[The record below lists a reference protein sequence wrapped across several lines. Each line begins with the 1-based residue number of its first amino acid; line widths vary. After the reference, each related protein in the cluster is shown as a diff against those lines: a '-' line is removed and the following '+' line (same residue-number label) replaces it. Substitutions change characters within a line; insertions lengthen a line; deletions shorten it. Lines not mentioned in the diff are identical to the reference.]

1 MSMRITT
8 SMVQRNV
15 LADLNSITEKLAR
28 SQQKASSNKEI
39 SRPSDDP
46 FNAAR
51 AMALRQ
57 SMNGTRQHQRNVE
70 DAMGWTDATD
80 QALSAISTSVQSA
93 RNLLVQGGTD
103 SADQNSRNAI
113 AAELE
118 QLVEAIKGDASAT
131 YRGSYVFSG
140 AETAVR
146 PYAAGADDSYH
157 GDDAGFNPAIPGIVR
172 EIGPGVTMKLNIV
185 GHEVL
190 GQGQAA
196 GDGKLLDVIRDA
208 IDHLRAGDG
217 AAVRGSDLTRLDQ
230 NFDNLLDVQ
239 AGNGARANR
248 LEAALSRLGEVEETT
263 VKQLS
268 DTEDADIA
276 KTIIDLNSQQAAYQA
291 ALRAGA
297 SIVQSSLMDFLR

>member
-1 MSMRITT
+1 MRITT

-15 LADLNSITEKLAR
+15 LADLNNITAKLSK

-57 SMNGTRQHQRNVE
+57 SVNGTRQHQRNVQ
-70 DAMGWTDATD
+70 DGMGWTDATD
-80 QALSAISTSVQSA
+80 QALTSISESVRQA
-93 RNLLVQGGTD
+93 RDLIVQGGTD
-103 SADQNSRNAI
+103 SSDQNSRNAI

-131 YRGSYVFSG
+131 YRGSYIFSG
-140 AETAVR
+140 AETATR
-146 PYAAGADDSYH
+146 PYDAGADDTYH
-157 GDDAGFNPAIPGIVR
+157 GNDAGLAPGVPGIVR
-172 EIGPGVTMKLNIV
+172 EIGPGVTLTLNIV
-185 GHEVL
+185 GHTVL
-190 GQGQAA
+190 GQGQGAA
-196 GDGKLLDVIRDA
+196 DNKLLDVMRDA
-208 IDHLRAGDG
+208 IDHLRSGDG
-217 AAVRGSDLTRLDQ
+217 ASLRGTDLARLDT

-248 LEAALSRLGEVEETT
+248 LEAALSRLAEVEETT

-268 DTEDADIA
+268 ETEDADIA

-291 ALRAGA
+291 SLRAGA
-297 SIVQSSLMDFLR
+297 SIVQASLMDFLR

>member
-1 MSMRITT
+1 MRITT

-15 LADLNSITEKLAR
+15 LADLNSISAKLAR

-57 SMNGTRQHQRNVE
+57 SVNGTRQHERNVQ
-70 DAMGWTDATD
+70 DGIGWTDTTD
-80 QALSAISTSVQSA
+80 QALTSIAGYVTNA
-93 RNLLVQGGTD
+93 RNLIVQGGSD
-103 SADQNSRNAI
+103 SSDQTSRNAI
-113 AAELE
+113 ATELE
-118 QLVEAIKGDASAT
+118 QLVEAIKADASTT
-131 YRGSYVFSG
+131 YRGSYIFSG

-146 PYAAGADDSYH
+146 PYAAGADDTYH
-157 GDDAGFNPAIPGIVR
+157 GDDAGLTPGVPGIVR
-172 EIGPGVTMKLNIV
+172 EIGPGVTISLNIV
-185 GHEVL
+185 GREVL
-190 GQGQAA
+190 GEGQGA
-196 GDGKLLDVIRDA
+196 GDNKLLDVMRDA

-217 AAVRGSDLTRLDQ
+217 AAVRGTDLARLDTS
-230 NFDNLLDVQ
+230 FDNLLDIQ

-248 LEAALSRLGEVEETT
+248 LEAALSRLAEVEETT

-268 DTEDADIA
+268 ETEDADIA
-276 KTIIDLNSQQAAYQA
+276 RTIIDLNSQQAAYQA

-297 SIVQSSLMDFLR
+297 GIVQSSLMDFLR